1 MTAFDDKTA
10 KGTASSAEQE
20 SLSALMDGEANE
32 LDMARALRAAAESD
46 DLRAYWRRQH
56 LIRESMSGQSTA
68 TMAACFDVSEA
79 VRTAIG
85 SEKRRYA
92 NPLISMAVA
101 ASVTVAVVLGGQQ
114 ALLFNESPNNPV
126 TAPGAIVQVPGT
138 GTGVVQASFGESQ
151 VLQPRSVVVPS
162 SVSPVDPYSNRAS
175 YNRLADERFESL
187 LKVHNTTASA
197 ASITPLVSRS
207 VDPKDPQ

>member
-1 MTAFDDKTA
+1 MTEHDDKFTS
-10 KGTASSAEQE
+10 GTASTAEQE
-20 SLSALMDGEANE
+20 SLSALMDGEAND
-32 LDMARALRAAAESD
+32 LDMARALRGVASSD
-46 DLRAYWRRQH
+46 ELRGYWRRQQ
-56 LIRESMSGQSTA
+56 LIRQSMAGQMASTLEI
-68 TMAACFDVSEA
+68 DVSEA
-79 VRTAIG
+79 VQTAIS

-92 NPLISMAVA
+92 NPLMSMAVA

-114 ALLFNESPNNPV
+114 ALLFNETPINPI

-138 GTGVVQASFGESQ
+138 GAVQASFAESQ
-151 VLQPRSVVVPS
+151 VMQPRTVAA
-162 SVSPVDPYSNRAS
+162 PVTTVDTYSNRAS

-207 VDPKDPQ
+207 VDPTESQ

>member
-1 MTAFDDKTA
+1 MTAYDDKTV
-10 KGTASSAEQE
+10 KGTASSADQE

-56 LIRESMSGQSTA
+56 LIRESMSGQSAA
-68 TMAACFDVSEA
+68 TMAAGFDVSEA
-79 VRTAIG
+79 VRTAIA

-114 ALLFNESPNNPV
+114 ALLFNENPNNPV
-126 TAPGAIVQVPGT
+126 TAPGAIVQVLGT
-138 GTGVVQASFGESQ
+138 GAVQASFGESQ

>member
-1 MTAFDDKTA
+1 MTEHDDKFA
-10 KGTASSAEQE
+10 SGTALSAEQE
-20 SLSALMDGEANE
+20 SLSALMDGEASD
-32 LDMARALRAAAESD
+32 LDIARALQGVAGSD
-46 DLRAYWRRQH
+46 ELRMYWRRQQ
-56 LIRESMSGQSTA
+56 LIRESMAGQLASTSEI
-68 TMAACFDVSEA
+68 DVSEA
-79 VRTAIG
+79 VRTAIS

-92 NPLISMAVA
+92 NPLMSMAVA

-114 ALLFNESPNNPV
+114 ALLFNQTPLHPI

-138 GTGVVQASFGESQ
+138 VAVQASFAESQ
-151 VLQPRSVVVPS
+151 VTQTRTVTTPVSVTT
-162 SVSPVDPYSNRAS
+162 VDPYSNRAS

-207 VDPKDPQ
+207 VDPTDSQ

>member
-1 MTAFDDKTA
+1 MTEHDDKFTS
-10 KGTASSAEQE
+10 GTASTAEQE
-20 SLSALMDGEANE
+20 SLSALMDGEAND
-32 LDMARALRAAAESD
+32 LDMARALRGVASSD
-46 DLRAYWRRQH
+46 ELRGYWRRQQ
-56 LIRESMSGQSTA
+56 LIRESMAGQMASTLEI
-68 TMAACFDVSEA
+68 DVSEA
-79 VRTAIG
+79 VQAAIS

-92 NPLISMAVA
+92 NPLMSMAVA

-114 ALLFNESPNNPV
+114 ALLFNETPVNPI

-138 GTGVVQASFGESQ
+138 GAVQASFAESQ
-151 VLQPRSVVVPS
+151 VMQPRTVVA
-162 SVSPVDPYSNRAS
+162 PVTTVDTYSNRAS

-207 VDPKDPQ
+207 VDPTESQ

>member
-1 MTAFDDKTA
+1 MTAYDDKTA
-10 KGTASSAEQE
+10 KGTVSSAEQE

-68 TMAACFDVSEA
+68 TMAAGFDVSEA
-79 VRTAIG
+79 VRTTIA

-114 ALLFNESPNNPV
+114 ALLFNENPNNPV

-138 GTGVVQASFGESQ
+138 GAVQASFGESQ

>member
-1 MTAFDDKTA
+1 MTAYDDKTA
-10 KGTASSAEQE
+10 KGTASSADQE

-68 TMAACFDVSEA
+68 TMAAGFDVSEA
-79 VRTAIG
+79 VRTAIA

-114 ALLFNESPNNPV
+114 ALLFNENPNNPV
-126 TAPGAIVQVPGT
+126 TAPGAIVQVLGT
-138 GTGVVQASFGESQ
+138 GAVQASFGESQ

-162 SVSPVDPYSNRAS
+162 SVSSVAPYSNRAS

>member
-1 MTAFDDKTA
+1 MTAYDDKTA

-56 LIRESMSGQSTA
+56 LIRESMFGQSTA
-68 TMAACFDVSEA
+68 TMAAGFDVSEA
-79 VRTAIG
+79 VRTTIA

-114 ALLFNESPNNPV
+114 ALLFNENPNNPV

-138 GTGVVQASFGESQ
+138 GAVQASFGESQ

>member
-1 MTAFDDKTA
+1 MS
-10 KGTASSAEQE
+10 GTVSSAEQE
-20 SLSALMDGEANE
+20 SLSALMDGEAND
-32 LDMARALRAAAESD
+32 LDIARALRGVDGSD
-46 DLRAYWRRQH
+46 ELRAYWRRQQ
-56 LIRESMSGQSTA
+56 LIRASMAGQLASTSE
-68 TMAACFDVSEA
+68 MDVSEA
-79 VRTAIG
+79 VLTAIS

-92 NPLISMAVA
+92 NPLMSMAVA

-114 ALLFNESPNNPV
+114 ALLFNQTPVNPI

-138 GTGVVQASFGESQ
+138 GAVQASFAESQ
-151 VLQPRSVVVPS
+151 VLQSRTAAAPVSVTT
-162 SVSPVDPYSNRAS
+162 VDPYSNRAS

-207 VDPKDPQ
+207 VDPTDSR

>member
-1 MTAFDDKTA
+1 MTAYDDKTA
-10 KGTASSAEQE
+10 KGTASSADQE

-68 TMAACFDVSEA
+68 TMAAGFDVSEA
-79 VRTAIG
+79 VRTTIA

-114 ALLFNESPNNPV
+114 ALLFNENPNNPV

-138 GTGVVQASFGESQ
+138 GAVQASFGESQ

-162 SVSPVDPYSNRAS
+162 SVSSVDPYSNRAS